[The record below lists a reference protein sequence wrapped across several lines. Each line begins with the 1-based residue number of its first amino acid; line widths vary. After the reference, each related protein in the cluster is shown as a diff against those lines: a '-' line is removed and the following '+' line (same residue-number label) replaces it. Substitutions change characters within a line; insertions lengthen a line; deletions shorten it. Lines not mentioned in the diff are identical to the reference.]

1 MRKAQFKGSKQ
12 IYFVATC
19 AETPWITAKY
29 TKKLADEKHF
39 EVLGF
44 RSILMPQ
51 SYITG
56 GLSTPDAE
64 NKKILLFAEPK
75 IDELAPQ
82 IKAGEKIPE
91 EPLGKSWM
99 STITNPMMYATMMSA
114 KKFAVSDK
122 CIGCGKCERNCP
134 LGNIHLIDG
143 KPVWGKNCTQCN
155 ACIGGCPV
163 GAIEYGK
170 KTIGKPKY
178 YLEK

>member
-1 MRKAQFKGSKQ
+1 MILYFTGKGNSRHVANKIAKVTGDPVENIADHLRKDDIGSYHSNKPYVFVGPVYAGRYPKVMTEYIRKAQFKGSKQ

-44 RSILMPQ
+44 RSILIPQ

-64 NKKILLFAEPK
+64 NKKILLVAEPK
-75 IDELAPQ
+75 IDELAQQ

-99 STITNPMMYATMMSA
+99 SGR
-114 KKFAVSDK
+114 
-122 CIGCGKCERNCP
+122 C
-134 LGNIHLIDG
+134 H
-143 KPVWGKNCTQCN
+143 
-155 ACIGGCPV
+155 
-163 GAIEYGK
+163 
-170 KTIGKPKY
+170 
-178 YLEK
+178 

>member
-1 MRKAQFKGSKQ
+1 MILYFTGTGNSRHVANKIAKVTGDPVENIADHLRKDDIGSYHSNKPYVFYRTSICWPLSKSNDRINSESTIQ
-12 IYFVATC
+12 RQQTNLLC
-19 AETPWITAKY
+19 RNLGRNTWITAKY

-99 STITNPMMYATMMSA
+99 SGR
-114 KKFAVSDK
+114 
-122 CIGCGKCERNCP
+122 C
-134 LGNIHLIDG
+134 H
-143 KPVWGKNCTQCN
+143 
-155 ACIGGCPV
+155 
-163 GAIEYGK
+163 
-170 KTIGKPKY
+170 
-178 YLEK
+178 